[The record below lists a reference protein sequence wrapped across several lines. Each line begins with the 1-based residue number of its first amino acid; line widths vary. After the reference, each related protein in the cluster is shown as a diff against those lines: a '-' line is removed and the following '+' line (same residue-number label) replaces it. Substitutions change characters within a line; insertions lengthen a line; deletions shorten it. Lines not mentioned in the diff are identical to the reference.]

1 MKIVTVC
8 GMGFGTSLML
18 KMTID
23 DILKEEGI
31 KASTE
36 ACDVGSAKGK
46 QADIVVASRDI
57 GKHLANSFP
66 KVVLINN
73 LTDKAEIRAKLLGE
87 LPR

>member
-1 MKIVTVC
+1 
-8 GMGFGTSLML
+8 MGFGTSLML

-36 ACDVGSAKGK
+36 ACDVGSAKSR
-46 QADIVVASRDI
+46 QADLVVASTDI
-57 GKHLANSFP
+57 GKHLLTSFR

-73 LTDKAEIRAKLLGE
+73 LTDKNEIRAKLLAE
-87 LPR
+87 LPK